1 MNDNDLPYYFA
12 EAFEARPH
20 SSARELARGFDDDL
34 RTWLHTVRIST
45 ALERLNQQRPM
56 QVEKIILNFSGQ
68 PAIELAGAFLM
79 TALLQPYTVL
89 YTPEFGLESFTN
101 RAGLEQ
107 RLTERL
113 DAPVLRDEL
122 MALVDRTQR
131 KAVSEWDAP
140 QISYATIEGD
150 VFMEVAATV
159 EANQRRNLQ
168 VLQAELLKLPSL
180 PVLLDQV
187 LQVELTSL
195 ALGWNRSTTR
205 LITYRAETTVDS
217 AGQTVTRNRQV
228 ASQTL
233 EEAVLSYFRHQH
245 WPAGQT
251 YQVSD
256 HGTGETPYHASSM
269 ENQQWLDIISTL
281 GTNLPNRLQAQL
293 ERYWSTVLE
302 PGLTRMDVF
311 ARILKDGYQ
320 AGLLKGLASARISP
334 QDYQWLKPLNE
345 GLSLQA
351 EALRLSSEH
360 KPFMELSGYL
370 MLSNPRRPGSPFFL
384 YQPCASIRAFGSAA
398 SLHSHLLSPL
408 NTASVPEPLINALA
422 LKERQIVVAYHSP
435 GILSIPVPGPMMLS
449 VMQTIAD
456 KQAHNLN
463 HVMNL
468 YRTLPQ
474 VFDLAAVIDSVLD
487 VRHLI
492 DPALLTF
499 DTQGRWSTHLN
510 LQSLQAPP
518 PRPDMPT
525 PLSPEEALEQQIPLL
540 EGLRHSCQHE
550 MHICPALYAVAQSAL
565 NDALRDAR
573 LTSLNAGEIVLNQYS
588 SPPSSNES
596 RPPLLSQDL
605 VDHFIE
611 RFNGFAAPLSAPEHW
626 GAYSRRVEGISQMI
640 PELGWRA
647 LNALIDTALT
657 GFSTF
662 FFHQHRDFYTR
673 LMPFLSNTQQA
684 ALRNE
689 LIIKAR
695 SHPEI
700 QRKQDVLLRVLDNP
714 VQALRKGLN
723 GFIPQV
729 FGMSVVLPG
738 KPLPLDLQHAF
749 LITEH
754 GGLDP
759 RHSGCVLFWTPV
771 AGLEFADS
779 LNLALNGLN
788 SRLATPNLHEMFQGL
803 QSYPDRLT
811 PWQHD
816 SGGSDIPPR
825 IQLRLIEANFIE
837 TFNHAQIAS
846 LTREIHHAVAQPLP
860 AHQTQDWIK
869 YSQTHQRFNLLLEHT
884 LNLARNAQLLLS
896 APHWLATAPEQ
907 HLLTLA
913 GWVEQHHQQ
922 TRQNLDFLNGN
933 LPDLEAFTHVR
944 LVAQIEADHPGHG
957 LDLGHFSVVAHPLHE
972 PPGTLPVAQQ
982 HSLIELMLS
991 HGSHLDDHQLT
1002 LASTDAGAVPDW
1014 MTIDY
1019 LKQLHR
1025 RLDIGRN
1032 FQTIM
1037 RPRFE
1042 PHRAG
1047 DEERCRMFSQHAP
1060 WQLLAQAMSLHLQ
1073 GQLSSTALN
1082 LVEQLMEMPDHLART
1097 PVNGHKAV
1105 LREVHLRHMPNATP
1119 TRLEGLHWI
1128 QREHAHQGPWVLLT
1142 LFNDVFHL
1150 NEYAHGEAFLSTL
1163 RHSNSL
1169 QSLVLERL
1177 PGPVRTLYSVGHFLN
1192 AQLGSSMGGPLY
1204 TGNVLK
1210 KLYHDTCHVVLNL
1223 LGQQHSSFGQTAWH
1237 IAKSMF
1243 CAAERLGTFLL
1254 LGKQRLP
1261 LIAWQLLPQL
1271 LKAAKLAWQGE
1282 WKHSMSE
1289 CAQILLQLA
1298 LAKISTVVPATPA
1311 APVPAA
1317 LTQAG
1322 SGTTLHEEASPE
1334 TLSVWHNRIQLTP
1347 SQEHRLRSYEIKHL
1361 ELSSLNHDASTGL
1374 YTDPLTQKHYVPV
1387 TGKIFQVEQ
1396 VGLRWRIVGVYERGP
1411 FLLRDEQQQWQLDL
1425 KGYLLGGGAA
1435 LGKIIDQA
1443 EAQALIQI
1451 AFNVEAIGMKKI
1463 NRLYPHKAA
1472 IIRNAHERALHYLA
1486 KSQIS
1491 LRQSQPD
1498 VFAHPRNR
1506 EFLKSIF
1513 GENNITEAL
1522 RQRLLTS
1529 IATLRTDML
1538 SEAMSPL
1545 DSDRYVVGTLRGA
1558 HENSYGF
1565 VHPNEKP
1572 MRIYLTE
1579 LYFKPPLDKL
1589 AQCTREPFEV
1599 LANAQILTLIH
1610 EQTHISLNTLNIAYV
1625 DAILPLYDLI
1635 DTNTEQ
1641 GRNVYEVLYS
1651 GQTRG
1656 LSTLTP
1662 LQNLFKLWDHA
1673 SDLWIDPEPSTV
1685 AGIIRLAES
1694 RTLSAARYLFTN
1706 NDSTRLKI
1714 ILNNADSLTL
1724 VVAILNRTLEVVP
1737 ATPLVP
1743 AAIPEIL
1750 LGFNQP

>member
-1 MNDNDLPYYFA
+1 MNDHDLPYYFA
-12 EAFEARPH
+12 EAFEPRPH
-20 SSARELARGFDDDL
+20 PSAREMARGFDEPV
-34 RTWLHTVRIST
+34 RAWLHTVRST
-45 ALERLNQQRPM
+45 TAQARLNHQRPM
-56 QVEKIILNFSGQ
+56 QVEKVVLTFTDQ

-79 TALLQPYTVL
+79 TAPLPPCSVL
-89 YTPEFGLESFTN
+89 YTPAFGLEYFSS
-101 RAGLEQ
+101 RGEVEQ
-107 RLTERL
+107 RLTARL
-113 DAPVLRDEL
+113 GAPVLRDEL
-122 MALVDRTQR
+122 MALVDCAQR
-131 KAVSEWDAP
+131 KAVTTWADP
-140 QISYATIEGD
+140 QFSYALINGD

-159 EANQRRNLQ
+159 EANQHRNLQ
-168 VLQAELLKLPSL
+168 TLHAELLQLPTL
-180 PVLLDQV
+180 PLLLDQV
-187 LQVELTSL
+187 LQVELESL
-195 ALGWNRSTTR
+195 ALGWDRSTTR
-205 LITYRAETTVDS
+205 LITYRAENTLDGM
-217 AGQTVTRNRQV
+217 GQPTSLNRQI

-233 EEAVLSYFRHQH
+233 AQAVLMYFRRQH
-245 WPAGQT
+245 WPAEHT
-251 YQVSD
+251 YQVID
-256 HGTGETPYHASSM
+256 PGHGEAPYHASAL
-269 ENQQWLDIISTL
+269 ENQQWLDVISAL
-281 GTNLPNRLQAQL
+281 GRNLPNRLQAQL
-293 ERYWSTVLE
+293 ERYWNTVSE

-320 AGLLKGLASARISP
+320 AGLFKGLESAEISP
-334 QDYQWLKPLNE
+334 EDYQWLKPLNE
-345 GLSLQA
+345 GLSLQV
-351 EALRLSSEH
+351 EKLQLSSEQ
-360 KPFMELSGYL
+360 KPFMELAGYL
-370 MLSNPRRPGSPFFL
+370 MLSNPRRPGSPLFL

-398 SLHSHLLSPL
+398 GLHSHLLSPL

-422 LKERQIVVAYHSP
+422 LKERQVMVAYHSP
-435 GILSIPVPGPMMLS
+435 DILSIPVPGPMMLS

-510 LQSLQAPP
+510 LQSLEAHP

-695 SHPEI
+695 NYPQI

-738 KPLPLDLQHAF
+738 NPAPLELQHAF

-759 RHSGCVLFWTPV
+759 EHSGCALFWTPV
-771 AGLEFADS
+771 AGLELATS
-779 LNLALNGLN
+779 LSLALNCLN
-788 SRLATPNLHEMFQGL
+788 DRLATPHLHEMFQGL

-816 SGGSDIPPR
+816 SGSSDISPR
-825 IQLRLIEANFIE
+825 IQLRLIKANFIE
-837 TFNHAQIAS
+837 AFNHAQIAS
-846 LTREIHHAVAQPLP
+846 LTREIQHAVAQPLP
-860 AHQTQDWIK
+860 AHQTQDWVK
-869 YSQTHQRFNLLLEHT
+869 YSQTHQRFNLYLEHT

-907 HLLTLA
+907 HLLTYA

-922 TRQNLDFLNGN
+922 TPESHDFLNGN
-933 LPDLEAFTHVR
+933 LPDLAAFAHVR

-957 LDLGHFSVVAHPLHE
+957 LDLEHYSVDVQPHSEE
-972 PPGTLPVAQQ
+972 PTTLPPASKY
-982 HSLIELMLS
+982 SLTDLMLS
-991 HGSHLDDHQLT
+991 HGSYLENHNLT
-1002 LASTDAGAVPDW
+1002 LTSTHTGPVPEW
-1014 MTIDY
+1014 LTIDY

-1037 RPRFE
+1037 HPRFE

-1047 DEERCRMFSQHAP
+1047 DEERCRLFSQHAP
-1060 WQLLAQAMSLHLQ
+1060 WQLLGQAMSLHLQ

-1142 LFNDVFHL
+1142 LINDVFHL
-1150 NEYAHGEAFLSTL
+1150 NEYAHGEAFLTAL

-1177 PGPVRTLYSVGHFLN
+1177 PEPARALYSVGHFLT
-1192 AQLGSSMGGPLY
+1192 AQLGSAMGGALY

-1210 KLYHDTCHVVLNL
+1210 KLYRDTCHVVLNL
-1223 LGQQHSSFGQTAWH
+1223 LGHQHSSFGQTAWH

-1243 CAAERLGTFLL
+1243 SAAERLGSVLL

-1282 WKHSMSE
+1282 WKSSMSE

-1298 LAKISTVVPATPA
+1298 LAKISPVVPATQT

-1317 LTQAG
+1317 LTLAS
-1322 SGTTLHEEASPE
+1322 SGATLHDGTSPE
-1334 TLSVWHNRIQLTP
+1334 TLGLWHNRLQLTP
-1347 SQEHRLRSYEIKHL
+1347 AQEHRLRSYEVKHL
-1361 ELSSLNHDASTGL
+1361 ELSSLNHNAATGL
-1374 YTDPLTQKHYVPV
+1374 YADPLTQKQYAPV

-1396 VGLRWRIVGVYERGP
+1396 QGQRWRIVGAHEKGP
-1411 FLLRDEQQQWQLDL
+1411 FLVKDAQQQWQLDL
-1425 KGYLLGGGAA
+1425 KGYLRGGGAI
-1435 LGKIIDQA
+1435 LGKSGENPQA
-1443 EAQALIQI
+1443 SLLIRTAYKIEATGMRKIQQ
-1451 AFNVEAIGMKKI
+1451 
-1463 NRLYPHKAA
+1463 LYPAKAA
-1472 IIRNAHERALHYLA
+1472 IIQNAHERALDYLA
-1486 KSQIS
+1486 NSQIS
-1491 LRQSQPD
+1491 LWRSEPN
-1498 VFAHPRNR
+1498 VFTHPRNS
-1506 EFLKSIF
+1506 EFFKKIF
-1513 GENNITEAL
+1513 GDNNITSAL
-1522 RQRLLTS
+1522 RHRLLTS
-1529 IATLRTDML
+1529 MSILRSDLL
-1538 SEAMSPL
+1538 SEAMSPI
-1545 DSDRYVVGTLRGA
+1545 DSERYVVGTLREGRT
-1558 HENSYGF
+1558 NSYGF
-1565 VHPNEKP
+1565 VYPKEQP
-1572 MRIYLTE
+1572 MKIYLTD
-1579 LYFKPPLDKL
+1579 LYFNPPLGRL
-1589 AQCTREPFEV
+1589 IRVTREPFEV
-1599 LANAQILTLIH
+1599 LANAQALTLIH
-1610 EQTHISLNTLNIAYV
+1610 EQTHISLNTIDIAYV

-1635 DTNTEQ
+1635 ETHTEN
-1641 GRNVYEVLYS
+1641 GRRIYSNLYD
-1651 GQTRG
+1651 GQTKG
-1656 LSTLTP
+1656 LTTLTP
-1662 LQNLFKLWDHA
+1662 VQQLFKVWDSESSLWV
-1673 SDLWIDPEPSTV
+1673 DPEPSAA
-1685 AGIIRLAES
+1685 AGIIRLTATHNLE
-1694 RTLSAARYLFTN
+1694 TARDLFTH
-1706 NDSTRLKI
+1706 NDSIRLKV
-1714 ILNNADSLTL
+1714 ILNNADSMTL
-1724 VVAILNRTLEVVP
+1724 VVAILNRKLEILP
-1737 ATPLVP
+1737 AQPVLPVEP
-1743 AAIPEIL
+1743 PEIL
-1750 LGFNQP
+1750 VG